1 MKRFIRCLD
10 ALSAALLLLA
20 APAAAA
26 RAQGHDT
33 PAPGAPGAPGL
44 AIRCAKALVMPYEGP
59 QVVDQAVL
67 LVRDGTIETVGPAA
81 KVVIP
86 EGYEV
91 LDVGS
96 RWVMPGMIEL
106 HSHMGGS
113 MRDLND
119 MVYLTNPGLRASTA
133 VVPGNDG
140 LKRAVAA
147 GVTTILFIP
156 GSGTNMGGQGVLV
169 HTAGDSWKDVIV
181 RQPGSLKLAQAGNP
195 ERFLF
200 GVARSFMNWH
210 TRNTFRRGV
219 NYARAWE
226 AYEGGEGSKPKLD
239 PQFEIFRSLRKKQAQ
254 VSTHTQIYQV
264 VLETVEMV
272 GRELKLPVFIDHGTF
287 DGWRAA
293 PEAKEAGVGAA
304 LGPRAIDVPISG
316 MIRWSGSNPERIQGV
331 AAGYQS
337 QGFEEIA
344 FNTDAPVIPQ
354 EELPLQAAVGVRYG
368 YDDSGLGAIRGLTII
383 PARIAGVDD
392 RLGSLEPGKEADL
405 VVIGG
410 HPADPRSAVE
420 MVFIHG
426 RRVYD
431 SGEGRRW

>member
-1 MKRFIRCLD
+1 MMTRSIRTFGR
-10 ALSAALLLLA
+10 ALAALFLLA
-20 APAAAA
+20 GAVFAGDSGSPAA
-26 RAQGHDT
+26 
-33 PAPGAPGAPGL
+33 GAPGGPGL

-59 QVVDQAVL
+59 QVVDHAVL
-67 LVRDGTIETVGPAA
+67 LVRDGKIEAVGPAA
-81 KVVIP
+81 EVEIP
-86 EGYEV
+86 AGYEV

-96 RWVMPGMIEL
+96 KWVMPGMIEL

-133 VVPGNDG
+133 VVPGNEA
-140 LKRAVAA
+140 LQRAVAA

-169 HTAGDSWKDVIV
+169 HTAGDTWEEVAV

-210 TRNTFRRGV
+210 TRNTFRRGI
-219 NYARAWE
+219 NYAREWE
-226 AYEGGEGSKPKLD
+226 AYEKGEGPKPKLD
-239 PQFEIFRSLRKKQAQ
+239 PQFEIFRALRKNEAQ

-264 VLETVEMV
+264 VMETVEMV

-293 PEAKEAGVGAA
+293 PLAKEAGVAAA
-304 LGPRAIDVPISG
+304 LGPRAIDVPTAG
-316 MIRWSGSNPERIQGV
+316 FIRWSGSNPERIQGV

-337 QGFEEIA
+337 QGFEDIA

-368 YDDSGLGAIRGLTII
+368 FDDSGLGAIRGLTII
-383 PARIAGVDD
+383 PARIVGIDD
-392 RLGSLEPGKEADL
+392 RLGSLEPGKDADL

-420 MVFIHG
+420 
-426 RRVYD
+426 RVYIRGRLVYD
-431 SGEGRRW
+431 ASEGRRW